1 MYWQWSYILDCFL
14 YSSPLV
20 LVLGSILDCFFGT
33 GIGSLTGLSLRYW
46 CWAIHRMVVS
56 VLAVVPLLNCLLY
69 YYWFFDW
76 TFSSVQVVVPLLDC
90 VLGTGSGSFTRLF
103 LGHWHWYWT
112 VSSVLVVDPL
122 LNYFFSTGRGSFTG
136 SSLRFR

>member
-1 MYWQWSYILDCFL
+1 VYWQWSYILDCFL

-90 VLGTGSGSFTRLF
+90 VLDTGSGSFTRLF
-103 LGHWHWYWT
+103 LQ
-112 VSSVLVVDPL
+112 VLALVLDCFVG
-122 LNYFFSTGRGSFTG
+122 TGSGSFTK
-136 SSLRFR
+136 LFLQYW